1 MKELKEEWKQVSEF
15 SRYLVSNTG
24 RVISTA
30 RGEARELKPQQDAIG
45 YLHYRLYPEDKRF
58 GSYGPKRGVKPK
70 LFKAH
75 RLVAETFIPDGD
87 TTLQI
92 NHKDGDKHN
101 NEVTNLEYCTAQE
114 NIQHSWDLGI
124 RANVHKKVAIKNR
137 KPLVAIYK
145 DGTERYFPGN
155 IVAKFG
161 LGCSLGTIANR
172 LRDQEEI
179 LRGPAKGYTLIRL
192 QELPTGHSFE
202 EVPDIDKKVAEINA
216 KWFGRYRARRQKN
229 KNK

>member
-1 MKELKEEWKQVSEF
+1 MEELKEEWKQVPEF

-30 RGEARELKPQQDAIG
+30 RGKAKELKAQQDAIG

-70 LFKAH
+70 LYKAH

-101 NEVTNLEYCTAQE
+101 NIVTNLEYCTALE
-114 NIQHSWDLGI
+114 NIQHSWDLGM
-124 RANVHKKVAIKNR
+124 RANSHKKSARKNR
-137 KPLVAIYK
+137 KPLVAVYK
-145 DGTERYFPGN
+145 DGTERYFEGN
-155 IVAKFG
+155 VVARAAFN
-161 LGCSLGTIANR
+161 CSLAAIALSLKDGR
-172 LRDQEEI
+172 ELQ
-179 LRGPAKGYTLIRL
+179 RGPARGYTFIRL
-192 QELPTGHSFE
+192 KELPTGYQFE
-202 EVPDIDKKVAEINA
+202 KVDNLEEKIDMYND
-216 KWFGRYRARRQKN
+216 RYWGKNRKN
-229 KNK
+229 KRKINN

>member
-1 MKELKEEWKQVSEF
+1 MKKFKEEWKQVTEF

-30 RGEARELKPQQDAIG
+30 RGEAKELKPQQDGIG

-75 RLVAETFIPDGD
+75 RLVAETFITDGD

-101 NEVTNLEYCTAQE
+101 NVITNLEYCTALE
-114 NIQHSWDLGI
+114 NIQHSWSLGM
-124 RANVHKKVAIKNR
+124 RAHSHKKSARKNR
-137 KPLVAIYK
+137 KPLVAVHT
-145 DGTERYFPGN
+145 DGTERYFEGN
-155 IVAKFG
+155 VVARAAFN
-161 LGCSLGTIANR
+161 CSLGAIALSLKHQR
-172 LRDQEEI
+172 ELE
-179 LRGPAKGYTLIRL
+179 RGPAKGYTFIRL
-192 QELPTGHSFE
+192 KELPIGCKFE
-202 EVPDIDKKVAEINA
+202 VVPDLEEKIDMYNDKY
-216 KWFGRYRARRQKN
+216 WSKN
-229 KNK
+229 RKNPR